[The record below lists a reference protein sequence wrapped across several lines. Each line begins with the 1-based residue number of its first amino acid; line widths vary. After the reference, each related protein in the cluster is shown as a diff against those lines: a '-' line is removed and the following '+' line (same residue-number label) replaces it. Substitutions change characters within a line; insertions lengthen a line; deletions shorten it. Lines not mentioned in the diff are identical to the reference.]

1 MCGMGGHDNL
11 CIITGYFQAIK
22 QSFLNMSM
30 DMSFGF
36 FNNHDVKNFMMP
48 VVFKFYQFNAIYN
61 IFRCPSPSRSIS
73 ISPAGDTVKY
83 FARDSISSLILTQQL
98 FRENRQGPQS
108 HGAFRLHPA
117 RYFQSVGLQKSYY

>member
-48 VVFKFYQFNAIYN
+48 VVFKFYQF
-61 IFRCPSPSRSIS
+61 
-73 ISPAGDTVKY
+73 
-83 FARDSISSLILTQQL
+83 
-98 FRENRQGPQS
+98 
-108 HGAFRLHPA
+108 
-117 RYFQSVGLQKSYY
+117 